1 MTREEAETEAR
12 RLGREHP
19 DRDRHRWLARDRDGT
34 WEVVRVPVPPGQ
46 RVDPL
51 KTTSEAKPKPSQPGD
66 PRTSYDRNVGGPWVG

>member
-1 MTREEAETEAR
+1 MTRDAAEAEAR

-19 DRDRHRWLARDRDGT
+19 ERDRYRWLARDRQGT
-34 WEVVRVPVPPGQ
+34 WEVVKIPVPPGQ

-51 KTTSEAKPKPSQPGD
+51 KTTSEAKPKPSQPDD

>member
-1 MTREEAETEAR
+1 MTREAAEAEAR

-19 DRDRHRWLARDRDGT
+19 DRDRHRWLAREHGGT
-34 WEVVRVPVPPGQ
+34 WEVVRIPVPPSQ

-51 KTTSEAKPKPSQPGD
+51 GTTAEAKPKPSQPDD